1 MRVGNLMSST
11 LATTSTLLLQLDS
24 QMTYASN
31 LIDEES
37 NRRQSGESNN
47 SSKSIKKVNAGYMD
61 LARRTFDPS
70 DYLEASKK
78 EGPYICSK
86 LTELLQLAQFDAE

>member
-1 MRVGNLMSST
+1 MRIGNLMSST
-11 LATTSTLLLQLDS
+11 LATTSTLMLQLDS
-24 QMTYASN
+24 KMTYASN

-37 NRRQSGESNN
+37 NRRQSGESSK

-61 LARRTFDPS
+61 IARQTFNPAE
-70 DYLEASKK
+70 YLEASKK

-86 LTELLQLAQFDAE
+86 LTELLQLA